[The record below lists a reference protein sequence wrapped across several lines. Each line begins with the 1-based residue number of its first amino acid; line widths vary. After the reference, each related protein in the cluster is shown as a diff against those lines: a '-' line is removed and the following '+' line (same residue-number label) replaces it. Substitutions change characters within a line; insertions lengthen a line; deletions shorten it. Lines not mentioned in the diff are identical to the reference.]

1 MCVLF
6 LFKVRLTSRMNTW
19 HKRRKITYNFKLSD
33 TFTKKVTSNIK
44 TFLFNSHVLLEVV
57 SSFALS
63 MDFRCLHYVL
73 LKVIDQSYYIW
84 HSISPSQVWFL
95 KYSIFARQQQFV
107 LYIMICLFLKVC
119 SLKVIHSLFSI
130 TYSIQHMLCILLLS

>member
-63 MDFRCLHYVL
+63 IDFRCLHYVL

-84 HSISPSQVWFL
+84 HSISPSQVWFFEVFNFCTTTTICFVYNDL
-95 KYSIFARQQQFV
+95 FV
-107 LYIMICLFLKVC
+107 LKSMFTKSYSQLIFKY
-119 SLKVIHSLFSI
+119 FFNP
-130 TYSIQHMLCILLLS
+130 TYVVYLAS